1 MLYVKRGANDVIEAS
16 IKCNCGRLIILTK
29 KDENFQLS
37 NYQKHLRK
45 KLKLQQAADG
55 LTSSNSVVSASVVS
69 SQEQKAEPQVPADLS
84 TDSLSVRDSLTL
96 DTQTTISQ
104 TNIRKRSQPSSQS
117 SFQKTKRHRG

>member
-1 MLYVKRGANDVIEAS
+1 MNSLKEKYGE
-16 IKCNCGRLIILTK
+16 G
-29 KDENFQLS
+29 
-37 NYQKHLRK
+37 K

-69 SQEQKAEPQVPADLS
+69 SQQQKAEPQVPADLS
-84 TDSLSVRDSLTL
+84 NDSLSVQDSLTL

-117 SFQKTKRHRG
+117 SSQSSSQKTKRHRG